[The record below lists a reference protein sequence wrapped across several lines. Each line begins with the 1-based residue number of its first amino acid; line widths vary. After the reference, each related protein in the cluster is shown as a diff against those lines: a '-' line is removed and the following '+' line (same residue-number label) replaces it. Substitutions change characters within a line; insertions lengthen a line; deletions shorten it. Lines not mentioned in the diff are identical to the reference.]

1 MSQPSA
7 APRVHILGVTPQ
19 AMLGDGSVLLVRAA
33 TTTTD
38 ERLLGTRAILL
49 IRPGVE
55 EKELRQ
61 IATAALDEV
70 DHDASASAVETAR
83 RALTRVQERLGLGV
97 RAGMIGIAHGTV
109 WSARLG
115 EIGIAAKLNQD
126 EKQAIVR
133 LPDDAPNAKKS
144 AVARQGVNSVQ
155 IPLAVGD
162 KVALADTVAEAKK
175 LLRASKDE
183 EEAGANPV
191 EFDQPALLLALVLPH
206 VELRGARAPDRDTL
220 LSLPVDP
227 VAAAAALARAR
238 WEEGNDERAK
248 RITASTPP
256 KPQGDPDRPARGT
269 TPYVPIDTAAR
280 AVFERRHAVARGDAP
295 VRGGTTAPPTRD
307 ERLEEATRASREAA
321 RAEAKARAQ
330 RERSAIPTVERSWVE
345 RAAASPSPAQRLV
358 ARAIAALERR
368 YPWLAPAPREAT
380 LKAQTA
386 RPAPTA
392 TELARRGR
400 QRAARAGLAAILVA
414 AIGGGA
420 ALYISGVNPEL
431 DAAARGRIAME
442 RATQEIDEA
451 LNPETQLLE
460 NDPAR
465 VKELL
470 LDASA
475 QLVIAEAG
483 GVDVIKI
490 ANQRARAEATLN
502 ALFLVTTTSPVD
514 LFDFAKGGA
523 TINIT
528 SIVRGP
534 DGLPYVLDDNT
545 GAVYRVNPTDGRAK
559 MIYQPGFDLYGAR
572 TGKPL
577 IIAAAGPD
585 VLIFDASANLW
596 RWRPA
601 NKEGQGTL
609 VKLRVRDAETWGAD
623 IRTITGFAADSG
635 TGLYRLYVVDPSA
648 KQILRYQPAPDGTG
662 YPAAPTGFFVTVMNL
677 SNVDD
682 MAIDGYLYLA
692 QDGVITRYVAGTIDD
707 WTPEEI
713 GDSLVRPTPRI
724 TLLASVGDP
733 QTGVLYAWDA
743 AAHRVIA
750 YSKGA
755 GGMMLGQ
762 YILTDGAGP
771 VDNIIGGYVVPAT
784 DGGTPTFIWAEATR
798 IRSAVLGA
806 KINPTPGASPS
817 PTATP
822 KPIIEV
828 P

>member
-1 MSQPSA
+1 MSQSSA
-7 APRVHILGVTPQ
+7 APRAHILGVTPQ
-19 AMLGDGSVLLVRAA
+19 TMLGDGSVLLVRTAA
-33 TTTTD
+33 TTTD

-49 IRPGVE
+49 VRPGIK

-61 IATAALDEV
+61 VATAALDEV
-70 DHDASASAVETAR
+70 DHDASASVVETAR
-83 RALTRVQERLGLGV
+83 RALAHVQEQLGPGV
-97 RAGMIGIAHGTV
+97 RAGMIGMAHGTV

-115 EIGIAAKLNQD
+115 EIGIAAKLNQK
-126 EKQAIVR
+126 EKQVIVR
-133 LPDDAPNAKKS
+133 LPDEAPNAKKS
-144 AVARQGVNSVQ
+144 AVARQGVHSVQ
-155 IPLAVGD
+155 IPLTAGD
-162 KVALADTVAEAKK
+162 KVALADTVTEAKK
-175 LLRASKDE
+175 LLRASKGE
-183 EEAGANPV
+183 EEAGANPI

-206 VELRGARAPDRDTL
+206 VEQRGARAPDRDTL

-307 ERLEEATRASREAA
+307 ERLEEATQASREAA

-358 ARAIAALERR
+358 ARAVAALERR

-475 QLVIAEAG
+475 QLAIAEAG
-483 GVDVIKI
+483 GVDATKI
-490 ANQRARAEATLN
+490 ANQRARAEATLDT
-502 ALFLVTTTSPVD
+502 LFLVTTTSPID

-523 TINIT
+523 SVNIT
-528 SIVRGP
+528 AIVRGP
-534 DGLPYVLDDNT
+534 DGLPYILDGNT
-545 GAVYRVNPTDGRAK
+545 GAVYRVNPTEGRAK

-577 IIAAAGPD
+577 LITAAGPD
-585 VLIFDASANLW
+585 ILIFDASANLW

-601 NKEGQGTL
+601 NKDGQGTL

-623 IRTITGFAADSG
+623 VRNITGFAADSG

-692 QDGVITRYVAGTIDD
+692 QGGVITRYAAGTIDD

-713 GDSLVRPTPRI
+713 GDNLVRPTPRI

-733 QTGVLYAWDA
+733 QTGILYAWDA

-755 GGMMLGQ
+755 NGMMLGQ
-762 YILTDGAGP
+762 YILTDGEGP
-771 VDNIIGGYVVPAT
+771 VDNIIGGYVVPAN

>member
-1 MSQPSA
+1 MSQSSA
-7 APRVHILGVTPQ
+7 APRAHILGVTPQ
-19 AMLGDGSVLLVRAA
+19 TMLGDGSVLLVRTAA
-33 TTTTD
+33 TTTD

-49 IRPGVE
+49 VRPGIK

-61 IATAALDEV
+61 VATAALDEV
-70 DHDASASAVETAR
+70 DHDASASVVETAR
-83 RALTRVQERLGLGV
+83 RALAHVQEQLGPGV
-97 RAGMIGIAHGTV
+97 RAGMIGMAHGTV

-115 EIGIAAKLNQD
+115 EIGIAAKLNQK
-126 EKQAIVR
+126 EKQVIVR
-133 LPDDAPNAKKS
+133 LPDEAPNAKKS
-144 AVARQGVNSVQ
+144 AVARQGVHSVQ
-155 IPLAVGD
+155 IPLTAGD
-162 KVALADTVAEAKK
+162 KVALADTVTEAKK
-175 LLRASKDE
+175 LLRASKGE
-183 EEAGANPV
+183 EEAGANPI

-206 VELRGARAPDRDTL
+206 VEQRGARAPDRDTL

-307 ERLEEATRASREAA
+307 ERLEEATQASREAA

-358 ARAIAALERR
+358 ARAVAALERR

-475 QLVIAEAG
+475 QLAIAEAG
-483 GVDVIKI
+483 GVDATKI
-490 ANQRARAEATLN
+490 ANLRARAEATLDT
-502 ALFLVTTTSPVD
+502 LFLVTTTSPID

-523 TINIT
+523 SVNIT
-528 SIVRGP
+528 AIVRGP
-534 DGLPYVLDDNT
+534 DGLPYILDGNT
-545 GAVYRVNPTDGRAK
+545 GAVYRVNPTEGRAK

-577 IIAAAGPD
+577 LITAAGPD
-585 VLIFDASANLW
+585 ILIFDASANLW

-601 NKEGQGTL
+601 NKDGQGTL

-623 IRTITGFAADSG
+623 VRNITGFAADSG

-692 QDGVITRYVAGTIDD
+692 QGGVITRYAAGTIDD

-713 GDSLVRPTPRI
+713 GDNLVRPTPRI

-733 QTGVLYAWDA
+733 QTGILYAWDA

-755 GGMMLGQ
+755 NGMMLGQ
-762 YILTDGAGP
+762 YILTDGEGP
-771 VDNIIGGYVVPAT
+771 VDNIIGGYVVPAN

>member
-1 MSQPSA
+1 MSQSSA
-7 APRVHILGVTPQ
+7 APRAHILGVTPQ
-19 AMLGDGSVLLVRAA
+19 TMLGDGSMLLVRTAA
-33 TTTTD
+33 TTTD

-49 IRPGVE
+49 VRPGIK

-61 IATAALDEV
+61 VATAALDEV
-70 DHDASASAVETAR
+70 DHDASASVVETAR
-83 RALTRVQERLGLGV
+83 RALAHVQEQLGPGV
-97 RAGMIGIAHGTV
+97 RAGMIGMAHGTV

-115 EIGIAAKLNQD
+115 EIGIAAKLNQK
-126 EKQAIVR
+126 EKQVIVR
-133 LPDDAPNAKKS
+133 LPDEAPNAKKS
-144 AVARQGVNSVQ
+144 AVARQGVHSVQ
-155 IPLAVGD
+155 IPLTAGD
-162 KVALADTVAEAKK
+162 KVALADTVTEAKK
-175 LLRASKDE
+175 LLRASKGE
-183 EEAGANPV
+183 EEAGANPI

-206 VELRGARAPDRDTL
+206 VEQRGARAPDRDTL

-307 ERLEEATRASREAA
+307 ERLEEATQASREAA

-358 ARAIAALERR
+358 ARAVAALERR

-475 QLVIAEAG
+475 QLAIAEAG
-483 GVDVIKI
+483 GVDATKI
-490 ANQRARAEATLN
+490 ANQRARAEATLDT
-502 ALFLVTTTSPVD
+502 LFLVTTTSPID

-523 TINIT
+523 SVNIT
-528 SIVRGP
+528 AIVRGP
-534 DGLPYVLDDNT
+534 DGLPYILDGNT
-545 GAVYRVNPTDGRAK
+545 GAVYRVNPTEGRAK

-577 IIAAAGPD
+577 LITAAGPD
-585 VLIFDASANLW
+585 ILIFDASANLW

-601 NKEGQGTL
+601 NKDGQGTL

-623 IRTITGFAADSG
+623 VRNITGFAADSG

-692 QDGVITRYVAGTIDD
+692 QGGVITRYAAGTIDD

-713 GDSLVRPTPRI
+713 GDNLVRPTPRI

-733 QTGVLYAWDA
+733 QTGILYAWDA

-755 GGMMLGQ
+755 NGMMLGQ
-762 YILTDGAGP
+762 YILTDGEGP
-771 VDNIIGGYVVPAT
+771 VDNIIGGYVVPAN

-806 KINPTPGASPS
+806 KINPTPGVSPS